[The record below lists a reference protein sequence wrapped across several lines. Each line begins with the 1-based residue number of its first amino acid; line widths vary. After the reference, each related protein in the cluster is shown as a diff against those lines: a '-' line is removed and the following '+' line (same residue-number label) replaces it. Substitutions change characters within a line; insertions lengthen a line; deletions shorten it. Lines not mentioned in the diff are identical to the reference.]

1 VTRWRPVLMGL
12 LGFLGTLA
20 AGAGI
25 LAFGVWYY
33 RRPVTCEGKEM
44 SGGDICVTETESG
57 GEVSRE
63 TYYDLLGSQQDLG
76 FFVGFVGGVVMLLAF
91 GVPLFMGAGNLRERL
106 SMRRARRGVATIT
119 PRPMTVILLGVLA
132 ILGGGIAVALN
143 VQAIVDPVLCEG
155 EPLGQGEFC
164 EASGN
169 SYTDQE
175 DEQKVVP
182 GIITFTGGAVALGGV
197 LGGVWALRARRQGK
211 WRAS

>member
-1 VTRWRPVLMGL
+1 
-12 LGFLGTLA
+12 
-20 AGAGI
+20 
-25 LAFGVWYY
+25 
-33 RRPVTCEGKEM
+33 
-44 SGGDICVTETESG
+44 
-57 GEVSRE
+57 
-63 TYYDLLGSQQDLG
+63 
-76 FFVGFVGGVVMLLAF
+76 
-91 GVPLFMGAGNLRERL
+91 MGAGNLRERL

-197 LGGVWALRARRQGK
+197 LGGVWALRARRQGT